1 MKLLFQPAEEGG
13 AGAKVMVQEGA
24 LQGVSAVFG
33 LHVWPTAPSGH
44 IQTRVMTFT
53 CCTQRTSLKFSRA
66 HLVSRVSILV
76 YIAML
81 QRLQNVAVDLQ
92 LWQHVSLQV
101 GTLMAGTDK
110 FYIRVKGVGGHGG
123 TPHLVKDTVVA
134 ASAVVM
140 NLQPLVS
147 RETDPAEGGIVG
159 VTLINSGKLIVNAL
173 SLCTVTWYRFLVL
186 DTVS

>member
-13 AGAKVMVQEGA
+13 AGAKVMIEEGA

-44 IQTRVMTFT
+44 ILTRVCPLLVAPKPLCPLSFLA
-53 CCTQRTSLKFSRA
+53 QLGLAQVRAYKVVDISLQTVAFK
-66 HLVSRVSILV
+66 
-76 YIAML
+76 L
-81 QRLQNVAVDLQ
+81 QF
-92 LWQHVSLQV
+92 QHYADIQV

-110 FYIRVKGVGGHGG
+110 FYIRINGVGGHGG

-147 RETDPAEGGIVG
+147 RETDPAEGGIIG
-159 VTLINSGKLIVNAL
+159 VTLINSGKR
-173 SLCTVTWYRFLVL
+173 SLLTVTWCALFML
-186 DTVS
+186 DIVG

>member
-1 MKLLFQPAEEGG
+1 
-13 AGAKVMVQEGA
+13 
-24 LQGVSAVFG
+24 
-33 LHVWPTAPSGH
+33 
-44 IQTRVMTFT
+44 
-53 CCTQRTSLKFSRA
+53 
-66 HLVSRVSILV
+66 
-76 YIAML
+76 ML
-81 QRLQNVAVDLQ
+81 IRLQNVAVDLQ
-92 LWQHVSLQV
+92 LRQHVPLQV

-173 SLCTVTWYRFLVL
+173 SLCAVTWRCLLVL
-186 DTVS
+186 DTIKLTVLTNSIAKTSDTSESDMLFYDAALVARISGVSLDEQSSYRFKYQTVSSGA